1 MEFKQVKSFG
11 FSRITNAYHVAFFS
25 TFRAIINE
33 HGAERLNL
41 PGEIVDEFSDLL
53 DAEEIVVNRSLVKKV
68 AEHYARGIGSKHL
81 KELDVEDERGTS
93 RNRTVVVGAISEVIW
108 NIETELGA
116 FGHILQAFGPAF
128 DYARKWESG

>member
-11 FSRITNAYHVAFFS
+11 FSKIANAYHVAFFS

-53 DAEEIVVNRSLVKKV
+53 DDEQIVVNRSRASINNKARLSALPALFILANKKIR
-68 AEHYARGIGSKHL
+68 Y
-81 KELDVEDERGTS
+81 
-93 RNRTVVVGAISEVIW
+93 
-108 NIETELGA
+108 
-116 FGHILQAFGPAF
+116 HIRA
-128 DYARKWESG
+128 

>member
-41 PGEIVDEFSDLL
+41 PGDFKSS
-53 DAEEIVVNRSLVKKV
+53 ASP
-68 AEHYARGIGSKHL
+68 
-81 KELDVEDERGTS
+81 
-93 RNRTVVVGAISEVIW
+93 AISRA
-108 NIETELGA
+108 T
-116 FGHILQAFGPAF
+116 
-128 DYARKWESG
+128 R

>member
-11 FSRITNAYHVAFFS
+11 FSRITNAYHVAFFN

-33 HGAERLNL
+33 HGAGRLNL

-81 KELDVEDERGTS
+81 KKLDVEDERGTS
-93 RNRTVVVGAISEVIW
+93 RKR
-108 NIETELGA
+108 
-116 FGHILQAFGPAF
+116 
-128 DYARKWESG
+128 